1 MLLTLTGHSSVLSAD
16 FHPPILVDKPYGL
29 ALLSFHS
36 YNSIP
41 NIEEGSKLYLTDSKS
56 KKKTIIRLP
65 EGSYEIGDIELYIQT
80 KLGTKSEKLFSLK
93 PNNNT
98 LKCEIYSELFDID
111 FRPADSIGKILG
123 FSKQLLKVGDYHSSD
138 LPVNIIKV
146 RTIHID
152 TNITSGAFYN
162 HKPSHTI
169 HEFAVGVDPGFSID
183 EKPQKLIYLPVNKT
197 EIYNITLRI
206 LDQSGELVNFRGEEI
221 IVRLELTA
229 L

>member
-1 MLLTLTGHSSVLSAD
+1 MSL
-16 FHPPILVDKPYGL
+16 
-29 ALLSFHS
+29 HS

-41 NIEEGSKLYLTDSKS
+41 NIEAESKFYLVDSKS
-56 KKKTIIRLP
+56 KKKTIIVLP
-65 EGSYEIGDIELYIQT
+65 EGSYEIGDIESYIQT
-80 KLGTKSEKLFSLK
+80 KLGTKSEKVFSLK

-98 LKCEIYSELFDID
+98 LKCEIYSELFDVD
-111 FRPADSIGKILG
+111 FNPTDSIGKILG

-138 LPVNIIKV
+138 LPVDIIKV

-169 HEFAVGVDPGFSID
+169 YEFAVGVDPGFSIN
-183 EKPQKLIYLPVNKT
+183 EKPQKLTYLPVNKT
-197 EIYNITLRI
+197 EIYNVTLRI
-206 LDQSGELVNFRGEEI
+206 LDQTGELVNFRGEEI
-221 IVRLELTA
+221 IVRLELSP